1 MSVLYGPH
9 FTDDFAVGDRV
20 RSVYSGNV
28 GVVTTVVRGRCVWV
42 RWSAT
47 EFRKAEKVQ
56 HLTADGLERL

>member
-1 MSVLYGPH
+1 MSALYEPH
-9 FTDDFAVGDRV
+9 WADDFAVGDRV
-20 RSVYSGNV
+20 RSTYTGNV

-47 EFRKAEKVQ
+47 EFRKAETVQ